1 MDEFPFNEDEIEITE
16 TRSIRRLKVSH
27 VFESIL
33 MAFNLERGGLYT
45 VKQLFVNPGELAEE
59 YVAKGRLRFMGPF
72 RLLIITTTITFFIL
86 QNSVVFED
94 FRSGFYEEI
103 QNDKLYA
110 FIENSS
116 RYFNI
121 LLWLFVPIAAL
132 FSWVFN
138 LKRGYNYA
146 ENLAFQTYVFS
157 LTNIIAMLTIFDR
170 LVNPTI
176 VISVVYL
183 GFTIYYVYSYKVFF
197 KKAWWR
203 SIVDVAVQYFL
214 SSTIYFM
221 LQVAIMLLAFAYLK

>member
-86 QNSVVFED
+86 QNSVVFQD
-94 FRSGFYEEI
+94 FRSGFYEGI